1 YVLTP
6 ERYVGAEAEALED
19 EEGFDEKMLHLTA
32 KWEKKLGCWRSPS
45 ASTSCRNSLGHNL
58 RILNAVK
65 APVERECYLRYTI
78 KQGWSRNVLVHAI

>member
-1 YVLTP
+1 MGGGGGGFGR
-6 ERYVGAEAEALED
+6 EDAAFDGEVG
-19 EEGFDEKMLHLTA
+19 
-32 KWEKKLGCWRSPS
+32 KKLGFWRSPS